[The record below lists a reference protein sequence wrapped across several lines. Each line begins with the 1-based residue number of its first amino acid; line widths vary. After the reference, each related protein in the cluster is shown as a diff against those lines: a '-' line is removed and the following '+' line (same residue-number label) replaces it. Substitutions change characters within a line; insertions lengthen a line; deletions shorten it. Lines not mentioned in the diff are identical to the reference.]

1 MNVGKQVTGKKSWK
15 KKLMTFFRDFISLTF
30 SCDLFFPSELCWNI
44 LFYLFQDEIKI
55 NRLQFF
61 VVFGKSLI
69 VPFLLLR
76 RAPPLTVLRTG

>member
-1 MNVGKQVTGKKSWK
+1 MEKKIS
-15 KKLMTFFRDFISLTF
+15 MTFFHDFISLTL
-30 SCDLFFPSELCWNI
+30 SCDFFFSELCWNI

-69 VPFLLLR
+69 VPLLLLR